1 MKSRA
6 KPGYYQT
13 RARDAATAA
22 GKGAVSVFLTP
33 ELDVML
39 RRPAFRCPYPD
50 DWHVGTYAPGISAG
64 EIESDIR
71 HEEQIR
77 RAPR

>member
-13 RARDAATAA
+13 RARDAAVAA
-22 GKGAVSVFLTP
+22 GAGAVSVFLTP

-39 RRPAFRCPYPD
+39 RRPACRCPYPD
-50 DWHVGTYAPGISAG
+50 EWHVGTYAAGISAG
-64 EIESDIR
+64 EIEADIR
-71 HEEQIR
+71 HEEEIR
-77 RAPR
+77 RART